1 VGECLPG
8 GLAMRALQITA
19 GDQMATL
26 TGMNRMQGYNQSEE
40 GQTLDQVRPRLRL
53 CAGSG
58 SNPGGHDR
66 TKSSPPTLANHAAKG
81 SYLGIDL
88 DLEVV

>member
-1 VGECLPG
+1 
-8 GLAMRALQITA
+8 MRALQISA
-19 GDQMATL
+19 DDQVATL
-26 TGMNRMQGYNQSEE
+26 TGMNRMQGYNQSEQ
-40 GQTLDQVRPRLRL
+40 GQTLDLVRPRLRL
-53 CAGSG
+53 CVGSG

-66 TKSSPPTLANHAAKG
+66 TNKSSPPTLANHAAKG

>member
-1 VGECLPG
+1 
-8 GLAMRALQITA
+8 MSALQITA
-19 GDQMATL
+19 CDQMATL
-26 TGMNRMQGYNQSEE
+26 TGMNKTQGYNQSEQ
-40 GQTLDQVRPRLRL
+40 GQTLDQVRARLRL

-66 TKSSPPTLANHAAKG
+66 TNKSSPPTLASHAAKE
-81 SYLGIDL
+81 SYMGIDL